1 MPINE
6 NWSEPEIYSRATTTK
21 VHRFFHESGA
31 VPLLIH
37 FQKPPNYQFV
47 FLLPNFLQKIFQN
60 LLFLLRYRPIF
71 NFLTSCSINFA

>member
-6 NWSEPEIYSRATTTK
+6 NWSEPEIYSRATTT

-47 FLLPNFLQKIFQN
+47 FLLPNFLQKIF
-60 LLFLLRYRPIF
+60 
-71 NFLTSCSINFA
+71 